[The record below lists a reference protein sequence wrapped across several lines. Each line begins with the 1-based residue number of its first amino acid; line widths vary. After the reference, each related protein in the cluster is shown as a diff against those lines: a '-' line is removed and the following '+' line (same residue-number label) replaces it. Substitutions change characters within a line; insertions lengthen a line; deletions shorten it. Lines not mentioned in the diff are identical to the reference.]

1 MNNPTKPKLNF
12 MPVPNTCKF
21 EEMLIKTKVLYGPD
35 NAKCVLIYLITQ
47 RFMPVLDIS
56 EFKEVPVKRATA
68 TARTTFPQL

>member
-35 NAKCVLIYLITQ
+35 NVRCVLIYLSTQ
-47 RFMPVLDIS
+47 RFMPVLDIC

-68 TARTTFPQL
+68 IARTTFPQL